1 MIRTTVH
8 IRAIIGHRPGEE
20 GPTRPRSRILRAVI
34 VAACLGVAGCVSD
47 QELLR
52 DSRRSALEF
61 VREHAARD
69 LGCPAIETGVT
80 AGKEEPGQPLGDLLS
95 EFQVTARGC
104 GASRRYDVVCDGQ
117 LCSMKE

>member
-1 MIRTTVH
+1 M
-8 IRAIIGHRPGEE
+8 
-20 GPTRPRSRILRAVI
+20 
-34 VAACLGVAGCVSD
+34 AGCVSD

-52 DSRRSALEF
+52 DSRHGALEF

-69 LGCPAIETGVT
+69 LGCTAIETGVT

-117 LCSMKE
+117 LCSLKE